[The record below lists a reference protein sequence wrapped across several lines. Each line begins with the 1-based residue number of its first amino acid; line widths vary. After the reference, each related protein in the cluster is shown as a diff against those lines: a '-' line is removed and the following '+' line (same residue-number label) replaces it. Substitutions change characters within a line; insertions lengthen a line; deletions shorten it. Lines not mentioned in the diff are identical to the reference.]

1 MDFTQID
8 KGFAPGMNLNKPCVR
23 QVIPGNAIKAVSAVG
38 NAGSAATVATVVGS
52 AVMQT
57 VMSGCLAQVWEMI
70 NGMHFIIHLPA
81 VNVNFP
87 SNAFIVIEKIIMVAT
102 FDIPYVSMESI
113 GSVYTLPDS
122 EDEILT
128 EESQKN
134 IKSSLE

>member
-1 MDFTQID
+1 
-8 KGFAPGMNLNKPCVR
+8 
-23 QVIPGNAIKAVSAVG
+23 
-38 NAGSAATVATVVGS
+38 
-52 AVMQT
+52 MQ
-57 VMSGCLAQVWEMI
+57 
-70 NGMHFIIHLPA
+70 FIIHLPA

-102 FDIPYVSMESI
+102 FDIPYINMESI

-122 EDEILT
+122 EDGILT